1 MTTAS
6 TPAPKQGQEWYPIQ
20 QAAYDFVLALVS
32 MVETMPRAH
41 RFTLGER
48 LVNLGYDLMEQ
59 LTIARYSRQKRDKL
73 RQINLLLER
82 LRVLLR
88 LSVDLHAIPIKTYGR
103 LGAMINEVGRMAGG
117 WSRKLAQD
125 GAP

>member
-1 MTTAS
+1 
-6 TPAPKQGQEWYPIQ
+6 
-20 QAAYDFVLALVS
+20 

-41 RFTLGER
+41 RYTLGDR

-103 LGAMINEVGRMAGG
+103 LGAMVSEVGRMAGG
-117 WSRKLAQD
+117 WSRKLAGD
-125 GAP
+125 GAA

>member
-1 MTTAS
+1 MVLS
-6 TPAPKQGQEWYPIQ
+6 NPPRKQDQDWYPIQ

-32 MVETMPRAH
+32 VIEAMPRAH
-41 RFTLGER
+41 RFTLGDR
-48 LVNLGYDLMEQ
+48 LVNLGYDLIEQ
-59 LTIARYSRQKRDKL
+59 LTITRYSRQKRDKL
-73 RQINLLLER
+73 RRINLLLER

-88 LSVDLHAIPIKTYGR
+88 LAVDLRAIPVKGYGR
-103 LGAMINEVGRMAGG
+103 LGAMVNEVGRMAGG